1 MGIVARLIKH
11 TFDKFITLTGET
23 RKDFNFNTLLYT
35 PAGDDSIPLK
45 DERLVLVKA
54 DGTGKYVTV
63 GVLTP
68 SQGAKPGEKILF
80 ARNED
85 SKIVSKLSFLNNG
98 TVKLE
103 AEKDLLCEIKGDKSE
118 TIDGKLSITVTG
130 DVSIESEGNITK
142 KANGDTELEATG
154 KFIIKG
160 TQAEISGDTEII
172 LKTIGSAMWCPN
184 GVTNCFICGAP
195 HGGSAMGIEG
205 LKGG

>member
-1 MGIVARLIKH
+1 VGIIARLIKH
-11 TFDKFITLTGET
+11 AFDKHITLTGET

-45 DERLVLVKA
+45 DERLILAKV

-80 ARNED
+80 ARD
-85 SKIVSKLSFLNNG
+85 ADGKVVSKLSFLKDG

-103 AEKDLLCEIKGDKSE
+103 AEKDLIELIKGDIDISGDKKM
-118 TIDGKLSITVTG
+118 TIKIKG
-130 DVSIESEGNITK
+130 DVSFESDGKITN
-142 KANGDTELEATG
+142 KAKGDFHSETTG
-154 KFIIKG
+154 KFSIKG
-160 TQAEISGDTEII
+160 TQVEIAGDTEII

-184 GVTNCFICGAP
+184 GVTNCYICGAP
-195 HGGSAMGIEG
+195 HGGAPMGIVG